1 MDVTALYPSVP
12 QEEGLTCLES
22 ALDRRTDKT
31 VPTAFLVKL
40 MRLVLTMNTFV
51 WDSKLFK
58 QIMGTA
64 IGTRSAPTFCGL
76 FMGELEESMLQQW
89 ESLDK
94 DCVPDEWWRFID
106 DCLFWWSGTPGEL
119 LIFINFVNT
128 IHPDI
133 KFTSEYNFQTRSV
146 VFMDLVIQVDE
157 HGYIQ
162 TDIHTKP
169 NSKNTYLLPQSNHPS
184 HICSNIPY
192 SLAYRVKRN
201 CSKAELVEQ
210 RLDELKEKLVLRSY
224 RPKMIDN
231 AFEKI
236 RSLDRTTALAKVV
249 RVNENEG
256 RVRAMFRF
264 DMRLPNLSGIF
275 RKNWQLMVAED
286 VRLKSVFPRPP
297 MVCYTRGDNI
307 RDSLCTAKLPLA
319 RARMRETEE
328 GFKRCGKP
336 SCRLC
341 PFTGL
346 RPGEV
351 QNSIFVS
358 STGRSFVSGAG

>member
-1 MDVTALYPSVP
+1 M
-12 QEEGLTCLES
+12 
-22 ALDRRTDKT
+22 
-31 VPTAFLVKL
+31 
-40 MRLVLTMNTFV
+40 
-51 WDSKLFK
+51 
-58 QIMGTA
+58 
-64 IGTRSAPTFCGL
+64 
-76 FMGELEESMLQQW
+76 
-89 ESLDK
+89 
-94 DCVPDEWWRFID
+94 
-106 DCLFWWSGTPGEL
+106 
-119 LIFINFVNT
+119 
-128 IHPDI
+128 
-133 KFTSEYNFQTRSV
+133 
-146 VFMDLVIQVDE
+146 
-157 HGYIQ
+157 
-162 TDIHTKP
+162 
-169 NSKNTYLLPQSNHPS
+169 
-184 HICSNIPY
+184 
-192 SLAYRVKRN
+192 
-201 CSKAELVEQ
+201 
-210 RLDELKEKLVLRSY
+210 DELKEKLVLRSY

>member
-1 MDVTALYPSVP
+1 
-12 QEEGLTCLES
+12 
-22 ALDRRTDKT
+22 
-31 VPTAFLVKL
+31 
-40 MRLVLTMNTFV
+40 
-51 WDSKLFK
+51 
-58 QIMGTA
+58 
-64 IGTRSAPTFCGL
+64 
-76 FMGELEESMLQQW
+76 MLQQW

-133 KFTSEYNFQTRSV
+133 KFTSEYNFETRSV
-146 VFMDLVIQVDE
+146 VFLDLVIQVDE

-264 DMRLPNLSGIF
+264 DMRLPNLSGIL

-351 QNSIFVS
+351 QKSIIVS
-358 STGRSFVSGAG
+358 STGEELPIRGWLTCQSTNLLSL

>member
-1 MDVTALYPSVP
+1 
-12 QEEGLTCLES
+12 
-22 ALDRRTDKT
+22 
-31 VPTAFLVKL
+31 
-40 MRLVLTMNTFV
+40 MNTFI

-94 DCVPDEWWRFID
+94 DCDP

-133 KFTSEYNFQTRSV
+133 KFTSEYNFETRSV
-146 VFMDLVIQVDE
+146 VFLDLVIQVDE

-162 TDIHTKP
+162 TDINTKP

-201 CSKAELVEQ
+201 CSKAELVQ
-210 RLDELKEKLVLRSY
+210 S
-224 RPKMIDN
+224 
-231 AFEKI
+231 
-236 RSLDRTTALAKVV
+236 
-249 RVNENEG
+249 
-256 RVRAMFRF
+256 
-264 DMRLPNLSGIF
+264 
-275 RKNWQLMVAED
+275 
-286 VRLKSVFPRPP
+286 
-297 MVCYTRGDNI
+297 
-307 RDSLCTAKLPLA
+307 
-319 RARMRETEE
+319 
-328 GFKRCGKP
+328 
-336 SCRLC
+336 
-341 PFTGL
+341 
-346 RPGEV
+346 
-351 QNSIFVS
+351 
-358 STGRSFVSGAG
+358 